1 MADDDTRERGLETM
15 SRVYGWSVQDGP
27 GDFFR
32 YTVDHLFADIW
43 NRPGLEIRDRR
54 LLLLG
59 LLATQGLE
67 DLAEIQVTA
76 ALHNEEF
83 TGAQLREI
91 AVFLTHYVGWPLG
104 TKFSML
110 VEKIVGKAERAKA
123 RAEAAEDQ

>member
-15 SRVYGWSVQDGP
+15 SRVYGWSVQNGP

-59 LLATQGLE
+59 LLAAQGLE
-67 DLAEIQVTA
+67 DIAEIQVTA

-83 TGAQLREI
+83 SGAQLREI

-104 TKFSML
+104 TRFARM
-110 VEKIVGKAERAKA
+110 VEKIAGKHERAKA
-123 RAEAAEDQ
+123 TEQ